1 MRRST
6 KILIGVFLLVSGTGI
21 AAWLLQASK
30 RSGLSAAI
38 KTAVPVRT
46 DIVDKRVI
54 SGNIMPCKEVV
65 LTTEV
70 SGTID
75 KLFVSIGDRVSKGQA
90 IARVKVLPKSSDI
103 ERAKKELHI
112 AQITQKEAKEKYRR
126 SKQLFEKQLLSPEQY
141 EAAVRAWEVAFAEAD
156 YAQKALDFVLE
167 GYIRGAQGASNVIKS
182 TITGV
187 VSELPYQEGSAVV
200 ERANFK
206 EGSPI
211 ATIADTSVILFQG
224 KVGEMDVVH
233 LYQGMQ
239 FEVSLM
245 AMKGK
250 KFPTTLT
257 KISPKALGSRGEG
270 SIKFAVEGTVQL
282 DHQDRANIRA
292 GYTATADI
300 ILAKV
305 SNVLAVEEAW
315 VHQENV
321 SVQVPMTSE
330 VAQGDSTFFVWAHEN
345 NKKVKKY
352 VELGT
357 SDGIYV
363 EVKKGLTAN
372 DKIITVDDSY

>member
-6 KILIGVFLLVSGTGI
+6 KILIGVFLLGSSTGI
-21 AAWLLQASK
+21 AVWLWQASK
-30 RSGLSAAI
+30 RSRMSAAI
-38 KTAVPVRT
+38 KTGVPVKM
-46 DIVDKRVI
+46 DITDKRVI
-54 SGNIMPCKEVV
+54 SGSIVPCREVV

-75 KLFVSIGDRVSKGQA
+75 KLFVSIGDQVSQGQA
-90 IARVKVLPKSSDI
+90 IARVKVLPKSSDV
-103 ERAKKELHI
+103 ERAKKGLHI
-112 AQITQKEAKEKYRR
+112 AQITQRQAKEKYQR

-141 EAAVRAWEVAFAEAD
+141 EAAVRAWEVAFEEAD
-156 YAQKALDFVLE
+156 YAQKALNFVLE
-167 GYIRGAQGASNVIKS
+167 GHIAGARGASNVIQS
-182 TITGV
+182 TIAGV
-187 VSELPYQEGSAVV
+187 VSELPYQEGNVVV
-200 ERANFK
+200 ERGNSK

-211 ATIADTSVILFQG
+211 ATIADTSVLLFQG

-233 LYQGMQ
+233 LYQGMH

-257 KISPKALGSRGEG
+257 KVSPKALESRGEG
-270 SIKFAVEGTVQL
+270 SVKFAVEGTVQL

-305 SNVLAVEEAW
+305 SDVLAIEEAW
-315 VHQENV
+315 VHQDNA
-321 SVQVPMTSE
+321 SMLAPMTLE
-330 VAQGDSTFFVWAHEN
+330 VAQGESAFFVWTHEH

-352 VELGT
+352 VELGI

-372 DKIITVDDSY
+372 DRIIIADDSH